1 MSRCCDDVAIAG
13 GNAAAN
19 AMNEACRRRDVKCC
33 VVGVPK
39 SIDND
44 ILLID
49 RCFGFE
55 TAVAEAKNALLA
67 AKVEA
72 RSAYRYVLMLLFE
85 CIAFGFR
92 PCWHQSTVVDIR
104 FS

>member
-1 MSRCCDDVAIAG
+1 MSVAIAG

-19 AMNEACRRRDVKCC
+19 AMNEECRRRNVKCC

-55 TAVAEAKNALLA
+55 TAVAEAKKALLA

-72 RSAYRYVLMLLFE
+72 RSA
-85 CIAFGFR
+85 FR
-92 PCWHQSTVVDIR
+92 CV
-104 FS
+104 

>member
-1 MSRCCDDVAIAG
+1 MHEKCL
-13 GNAAAN
+13 
-19 AMNEACRRRDVKCC
+19 EQDVKCC
-33 VVGVPK
+33 IVGVPK

-55 TAVAEAKNALLA
+55 TAVAEAKKALLA

-72 RSAYRYVLMLLFE
+72 RSAYRYPPTPAEYLQFNEMEGLAVTIVQL
-85 CIAFGFR
+85 
-92 PCWHQSTVVDIR
+92 HQSHR
-104 FS
+104 LFCSRKGL

>member
-1 MSRCCDDVAIAG
+1 MKPLTPIHNWVCHALAG

-19 AMNEACRRRDVKCC
+19 AMNEECRRRNVNCC
-33 VVGVPK
+33 VIGVPK

-55 TAVAEAKNALLA
+55 TAVAEAKKALLA

-72 RSAYRYVLMLLFE
+72 RSAYRCASAAHVCNCSVWDQLVISLG
-85 CIAFGFR
+85 C
-92 PCWHQSTVVDIR
+92 CV
-104 FS
+104 